1 MTAYAQK
8 IIDKNVREGIQKDF
22 LQGFLQGFQ
31 QGLQQGKI
39 EGQTLLVKAVNL
51 LKNGKTEDD
60 LRNAGFDDYTIN
72 LALTLKYS
80 VNICNPKRV
89 SLIETLFFD
98 YSFDSLNSIS
108 LNVSLCLHFLWR
120 RSFAIISRNSSVSG
134 ICSLSIV
141 IIAIPPTLKIQS
153 DI

>member
-8 IIDKNVREGIQKDF
+8 ITDKNVREGIQKDF

-72 LALTLKYS
+72 LALTLK
-80 VNICNPKRV
+80 
-89 SLIETLFFD
+89 
-98 YSFDSLNSIS
+98 
-108 LNVSLCLHFLWR
+108 
-120 RSFAIISRNSSVSG
+120 
-134 ICSLSIV
+134 
-141 IIAIPPTLKIQS
+141 
-153 DI
+153 